1 MPQLYGWEHI
11 TYIAICLVV
20 GASAIVCAKLFAK
33 TEKAQTLTMRFAGG
47 VLLAV
52 IWIYNVINVII
63 NAIAGTETVT
73 YFGVEPIFF
82 GFLYMCVD
90 ILFIKIKNTA
100 ASIMADAK
108 NKNGVK

>member
-1 MPQLYGWEHI
+1 MFPKKKN
-11 TYIAICLVV
+11 VN
-20 GASAIVCAKLFAK
+20 LFLNIFYA
-33 TEKAQTLTMRFAGG
+33 FG
-47 VLLAV
+47 VLLTV
-52 IWIYNVINVII
+52 IWIYNVINVLI

-100 ASIMADAK
+100 AKIIADAK
-108 NKNGVK
+108 NTNGVK